1 MIEYLSFVLTVE
13 FVACVFILI
22 GLYAVAWWLI
32 DNLKSITQIILSLLL
47 PYFQPQEDLP
57 LSEKY
62 GSWAGKFR
70 CFVLI
75 FRRRVGDGVR
85 VQLLLLVDMSYCA

>member
-1 MIEYLSFVLTVE
+1 MIEHLSFLLTVE
-13 FVACVFILI
+13 FVASVFVLI

-32 DNLKSITQIILSLLL
+32 DNLKSITQIILSILL

-62 GSWAGKFR
+62 GTWAGK
-70 CFVLI
+70 
-75 FRRRVGDGVR
+75 
-85 VQLLLLVDMSYCA
+85 VDCTTFNCIYWHTFTSTMVAMGQC